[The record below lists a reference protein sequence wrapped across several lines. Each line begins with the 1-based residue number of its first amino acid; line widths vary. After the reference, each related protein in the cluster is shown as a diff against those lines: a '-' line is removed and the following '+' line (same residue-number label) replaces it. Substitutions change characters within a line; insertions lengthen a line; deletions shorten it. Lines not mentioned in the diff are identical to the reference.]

1 MAPRRLAGHNARRRS
16 GLTRPQ
22 SDEHKRTVPGKG
34 VGVDAEKERNS

>member
-22 SDEHKRTVPGKG
+22 SDVYKRTVPGKG